1 MLVEKLWIF
10 LVEIGVV
17 LTLLVIIIWWTLPRK
32 KDGEKKD

>member
-10 LVEIGVV
+10 LVEIGVA

>member
-17 LTLLVIIIWWTLPRK
+17 LTLLVIIIWWTLPHK

>member
-10 LVEIGVV
+10 LVEIGVA

-32 KDGEKKD
+32 KDDEKKD

>member
-1 MLVEKLWIF
+1 MEKLWIF
-10 LVEIGVV
+10 LVEIGVA

>member
-10 LVEIGVV
+10 LVEIGVAV
-17 LTLLVIIIWWTLPRK
+17 TLLVIIIWWTLPRK